1 MSEYTLTDIEN
12 AINCWRSRQA
22 ATDDF
27 AVCPRARVLADVY
40 GTMIYH
46 QRARV
51 EARNLTAEQNEAIGH
66 ALAQKELF
74 DPNERG

>member
-1 MSEYTLTDIEN
+1 MNEYTITDIEN
-12 AINCWRSRQA
+12 AINYWRSRQA

-46 QRARV
+46 QRERV
-51 EARNLTAEQNEAIGH
+51 EARSLTAEQNEAIGL

-74 DPNERG
+74 